1 MDLSCNAAFWS
12 RRERLEE
19 SRHAIDHEL
28 VVYPT
33 WEGVHELVR
42 QFRYFVVTLGPR
54 FEGYAGARSYQKGE
68 RRASLCAKRTVISH
82 VLGEVEQATPAPSP
96 TYAWGE
102 RQLRQQLRRQLRH
115 RERRVQSLEQ
125 SQQRLKQRVREHER
139 QLQSM
144 QASKNWK
151 LLNKLARIRA
161 RVSSL
166 RRAAS
171 S

>member
-1 MDLSCNAAFWS
+1 LDLGCNAGFWL
-12 RRERLEE
+12 RHKRLEKL
-19 SRHAIDHEL
+19 RHAIDYEL
-28 VVYPT
+28 VMYPT

-42 QFRYFVVTLGPR
+42 QFRYFVVTLKPR
-54 FEGYAGARSYQKGE
+54 FEGYAGARSYRKGE
-68 RRASLCAKRTVISH
+68 RRAFLCAQRTVISH
-82 VLGEVEQATPAPSP
+82 VPAEVEQATLAPSP

-102 RQLRQQLRRQLRH
+102 RQLRRQLRH

-125 SQQRLKQRVREHER
+125 SQQRLRLRVRKLER

-166 RRAAS
+166 RRVAS